1 LRTVLGDAV
10 VLVVVGLGVG
20 LVSALAVTRF
30 MSGLLSEVSPRD
42 PATFAVV
49 AAVLGV
55 VALAAS
61 YNPAWRATRLE
72 PVLALKQE

>member
-1 LRTVLGDAV
+1 MRTVLGDAV

-61 YNPAWRATRLE
+61 YIPAWRATPLE